1 MREDITSLPVSE
13 VFEPRDGCP
22 VCRMRD
28 MLEQRITDYITG
40 AAMMDPDVRIE
51 TNEQGFCFPHYQ
63 MLLKKRNRLGV
74 ALMLE
79 SRLEEVEK
87 QVYDA
92 AASPF
97 GFNAKKQAETAD
109 KPLHSCFVCRQVD
122 WAMERMLQTVCRLWE
137 REEDFRQ
144 LFSEQPHLCLPHFS
158 QLSAT
163 AVAHMGKKN
172 APAFVR
178 QAADLSR
185 NYLKELRGDVTHFCQ
200 MFDYRNNGGDADW
213 GNSRD
218 SIERAI
224 RWLTSREPD

>member
-28 MLEQRITDYITG
+28 MLEQSITDYVTG
-40 AAMMDPDVRIE
+40 AAMMEPDVRIE

-63 MLLKKRNRLGV
+63 MLLKKQQSSGRSPDAGKPVGGRWKSRCMTHRLPLWLQRQNG
-74 ALMLE
+74 
-79 SRLEEVEK
+79 
-87 QVYDA
+87 Q
-92 AASPF
+92 
-97 GFNAKKQAETAD
+97 TAD

-137 REEDFRQ
+137 REEDFRK

-163 AVAHMGKKN
+163 AAAHMGKKN
-172 APAFVR
+172 APDFIR

-185 NYLKELRGDVTHFCQ
+185 NYLKKLRGDVTHFCQ

-224 RWLTSREPD
+224 RWLTSRVPD